1 MRILLILLVCVIQMH
16 AQTTFNVL
24 QGDTLI
30 CDQATIQTSA
40 VVTDHYLSSQSY
52 TLSQITYNSRP
63 LTGTLV
69 NLVDDSVSPPVSIG
83 FSFCFYGTLYTQA
96 YIGSN
101 GWLGFSAGQSPS
113 FTSFSIPNGAP
124 NVPKNC
130 IMGPWYDINT
140 GIAGAN
146 PPTPIAYVYYYTAGV
161 APYRHFVVSW
171 VNAPLYQCIALRAT
185 QQIVIYETTGVI
197 ENSVIQKRVCM
208 PWANGTATQGLHNSF
223 GTTAITAP
231 GRNSS
236 VWTVNIPE
244 TWRYTPSSP
253 NTPQVLWYINGV
265 YHGQGSIFVA
275 TLVPGDIVQAVY
287 VFTCSFWTLQDS
299 FTVGELPC
307 CNPINLSI
315 NTNQ

>member
-1 MRILLILLVCVIQMH
+1 MRILIMLVLFTLNMH
-16 AQTTFNVL
+16 AQTTFNVV

-30 CDQATIQTSA
+30 CDQALIQTTA
-40 VVTDHYLSSQSY
+40 VVSNHYLGTQSY
-52 TLSQITYNSRP
+52 STSQITYSSKP

-69 NLVDDSVSPPVSIG
+69 NLVDDAVSPAVNIG
-83 FSFCFYGTLYTQA
+83 FTFCFFGNQYTQA

-101 GWLGFSAGQSPS
+101 GWLGFSPGQSPS
-113 FTSFSIPNGAP
+113 FTSFPIPNAAA

-130 IMGPWYDINT
+130 IMGPWYDINP

-161 APYRHFVVSW
+161 SPYRYFVVSW

-197 ENSVIQKRVCM
+197 ENSIIQKRVCAS
-208 PWANGTATQGLHNSF
+208 WANGTATQGLHSLT
-223 GTTAITAP
+223 GPQAVVVP

-244 TWRYTPSSP
+244 TWRYTPNAPSI
-253 NTPQVLWYINGV
+253 PQVLWYVNGT
-265 YHGQGSIFVA
+265 YYGQGSIFVA
-275 TLVPGDIVQAVY
+275 TLEPGDYVY
-287 VFTCSFWTLQDS
+287 AIYTFNCSFWTLQDG

-307 CNPINLSI
+307 CDPINLQI